1 MKSETSPS
9 SRRLGPLLTIGLAA
23 LVSLTLSSCVTT
35 STVQSRI
42 AAQPEQYAA
51 LSDSHR
57 ALVDQERVKEGMSKE
72 AVYLAWGTP
81 DGIRESSSGGKQ
93 SETWLYESYKPV
105 YSERVSIGYGGGYG
119 YGRGGGYGCYPYDG
133 YSSFGYGT
141 DVQYQPFI
149 SSTVTFRGNRVQSW
163 EQLR

>member
-1 MKSETSPS
+1 MTSKTSSS
-9 SRRLGPLLTIGLAA
+9 SRRLGPLLGMSLAA
-23 LVSLTLSSCVTT
+23 MVSLTLSSCATT

-57 ALVDQERVKEGMSKE
+57 ALVDQERVKEGMTKE
-72 AVYLAWGTP
+72 AVYLAWGAP

-105 YSERVSIGYGGGYG
+105 YTERIDVGYGGYG
-119 YGRGGGYGCYPYDG
+119 YGRRGGYGCYPYGG

-149 SSTVTFRGNRVQSW
+149 SSTVTFSGKRVSSW